1 MPALMLIATPKWLY
15 DLIFAGVRAR
25 KVINFLTKPVIAG
38 VLFNCVIMTTETHST
53 TEHGMSNA
61 GYVRIAGILAAIT
74 ALEVAT
80 YYIDLGALF
89 LPSLLIM
96 MAVKFYIV
104 VSFFMHLRYE
114 SKMFSWV
121 FYAGLF
127 LAMTVYGIFLA
138 TFHFFS

>member
-1 MPALMLIATPKWLY
+1 
-15 DLIFAGVRAR
+15 
-25 KVINFLTKPVIAG
+25 
-38 VLFNCVIMTTETHST
+38 
-53 TEHGMSNA
+53 MSNA
-61 GYVRIAGILAAIT
+61 GYVRIAAILAAIT

-80 YYIDLGALF
+80 YYVDLGALF

-121 FYAGLF
+121 FYTGLF
-127 LAMTVYGIFLA
+127 LAIVVYGIFLA

>member
-1 MPALMLIATPKWLY
+1 
-15 DLIFAGVRAR
+15 
-25 KVINFLTKPVIAG
+25 
-38 VLFNCVIMTTETHST
+38 
-53 TEHGMSNA
+53 MSNA
-61 GYVRIAGILAAIT
+61 GYVRIAAILAAIT

-80 YYIDLGALF
+80 YYVDFGALF

-114 SKMFSWV
+114 NKLFSWV
-121 FYAGLF
+121 FYAGLY
-127 LAMTVYGIFLA
+127 LAMIVYGIFLA

>member
-1 MPALMLIATPKWLY
+1 
-15 DLIFAGVRAR
+15 
-25 KVINFLTKPVIAG
+25 
-38 VLFNCVIMTTETHST
+38 
-53 TEHGMSNA
+53 MSNA
-61 GYVRIAGILAAIT
+61 GYVRIAAILAAIT

-80 YYIDLGALF
+80 YYVDLGALF
-89 LPSLLIM
+89 LPALLIM

-114 SKMFSWV
+114 SKLFSWV

-127 LAMTVYGIFLA
+127 LAIVVYGIFLA

>member
-1 MPALMLIATPKWLY
+1 
-15 DLIFAGVRAR
+15 
-25 KVINFLTKPVIAG
+25 
-38 VLFNCVIMTTETHST
+38 
-53 TEHGMSNA
+53 MSNA
-61 GYVRIAGILAAIT
+61 GYVRIAAILAAIT

-80 YYIDLGALF
+80 YYVDLGALF

-127 LAMTVYGIFLA
+127 LAMFVYGVFLA

>member
-1 MPALMLIATPKWLY
+1 
-15 DLIFAGVRAR
+15 
-25 KVINFLTKPVIAG
+25 
-38 VLFNCVIMTTETHST
+38 
-53 TEHGMSNA
+53 MSNA
-61 GYVRIAGILAAIT
+61 GYVRIAAILAAIT

-89 LPSLLIM
+89 LPALLIM

-127 LAMTVYGIFLA
+127 LAMFVYGVFLA

>member
-1 MPALMLIATPKWLY
+1 
-15 DLIFAGVRAR
+15 
-25 KVINFLTKPVIAG
+25 
-38 VLFNCVIMTTETHST
+38 MTTETHST

-61 GYVRIAGILAAIT
+61 GYVRIAVILAAIT

-80 YYIDLGALF
+80 YYVDFGALF

-96 MAVKFYIV
+96 VAVKFYIV
-104 VSFFMHLRYE
+104 VSFFMHL
-114 SKMFSWV
+114 KFDNKLFSWV

-138 TFHFFS
+138 TFQFFS

>member
-1 MPALMLIATPKWLY
+1 
-15 DLIFAGVRAR
+15 
-25 KVINFLTKPVIAG
+25 
-38 VLFNCVIMTTETHST
+38 
-53 TEHGMSNA
+53 MSNA
-61 GYVRIAGILAAIT
+61 GYVRIAAILAAIT

-80 YYIDLGALF
+80 YYVDFGALF

-114 SKMFSWV
+114 NKLFSWV

-127 LAMTVYGIFLA
+127 LAMTVYGVFLA

>member
-1 MPALMLIATPKWLY
+1 
-15 DLIFAGVRAR
+15 
-25 KVINFLTKPVIAG
+25 
-38 VLFNCVIMTTETHST
+38 
-53 TEHGMSNA
+53 MSNA
-61 GYVRIAGILAAIT
+61 GYVRIAAILAAIT

-121 FYAGLF
+121 FYAGLY
-127 LAMTVYGIFLA
+127 LAMIVYGIFLA

>member
-1 MPALMLIATPKWLY
+1 
-15 DLIFAGVRAR
+15 
-25 KVINFLTKPVIAG
+25 
-38 VLFNCVIMTTETHST
+38 
-53 TEHGMSNA
+53 MSNA
-61 GYVRIAGILAAIT
+61 GYVRIAVSLAAIT

-80 YYIDLGALF
+80 YYVDFGALF

-114 SKMFSWV
+114 NKLFSWV

>member
-1 MPALMLIATPKWLY
+1 
-15 DLIFAGVRAR
+15 
-25 KVINFLTKPVIAG
+25 
-38 VLFNCVIMTTETHST
+38 
-53 TEHGMSNA
+53 MSNA
-61 GYVRIAGILAAIT
+61 GYVRIAAILAAIT

-127 LAMTVYGIFLA
+127 LAMFVYGVFLA

>member
-1 MPALMLIATPKWLY
+1 
-15 DLIFAGVRAR
+15 
-25 KVINFLTKPVIAG
+25 
-38 VLFNCVIMTTETHST
+38 MTTETHSS

-61 GYVRIAGILAAIT
+61 GYVRIALILAAIT

-80 YYIDLGALF
+80 YYVDFGALF

-114 SKMFSWV
+114 NKLFSWL
-121 FYAGLF
+121 FYAGLY
-127 LAMTVYGIFLA
+127 LAIIVYGIFLA

>member
-1 MPALMLIATPKWLY
+1 
-15 DLIFAGVRAR
+15 
-25 KVINFLTKPVIAG
+25 
-38 VLFNCVIMTTETHST
+38 
-53 TEHGMSNA
+53 MSNA
-61 GYVRIAGILAAIT
+61 GYVRIAAILAAIT

-80 YYIDLGALF
+80 YYVDFGALF
-89 LPSLLIM
+89 LPSLLLM

-114 SKMFSWV
+114 NKLFSWV
-121 FYAGLF
+121 FYAGLY

>member
-1 MPALMLIATPKWLY
+1 
-15 DLIFAGVRAR
+15 
-25 KVINFLTKPVIAG
+25 
-38 VLFNCVIMTTETHST
+38 
-53 TEHGMSNA
+53 MSNA
-61 GYVRIAGILAAIT
+61 GYVRIALILAAIT

-80 YYIDLGALF
+80 YYVDFGALF

-114 SKMFSWV
+114 NKLFSWV
-121 FYAGLF
+121 FYAGLY
-127 LAMTVYGIFLA
+127 LAIIVYGIFLA

>member
-1 MPALMLIATPKWLY
+1 
-15 DLIFAGVRAR
+15 
-25 KVINFLTKPVIAG
+25 
-38 VLFNCVIMTTETHST
+38 
-53 TEHGMSNA
+53 MSNA
-61 GYVRIAGILAAIT
+61 GYVRIAAILAAIT

-80 YYIDLGALF
+80 YYVDFGALF

-114 SKMFSWV
+114 NKLFSWV